1 TCRRRK
7 VKCDG
12 HRPVCQNC
20 AKRNLQCERSSP
32 NRKFVI
38 YTAGPAPSQP
48 ERELNESQTSSNYA
62 QTAVTQS
69 PPDAAVLLSDRETSF
84 QVPTPVSPSEDLRTE
99 LIASLYHHYI
109 EHLAAWYDLCE
120 HERPFESMVPARAL
134 NVSVLFNAIIAFSAQ
149 HKALSD
155 ARYETC
161 STLYH
166 SACIRELLSGLNAF
180 TPTLQEDYL
189 VAACLLRSYEILNAD
204 SRQEQRHLLGA
215 YRFSST
221 EEIDMTR
228 TGLLQ
233 AGAWNYL
240 REEITVALEC
250 QRPVRLNIHLDARS
264 VTSGF
269 DSVHANTVTYI
280 LARVINLCFG
290 RDERG
295 NILEFN
301 EAEWTKLNAEL
312 AYWSHNLPST
322 YKPYSQAPKEGNP
335 FPSEWY
341 LRPWHIAA
349 AQYFLTAKTLLLL
362 RNPDT
367 QIDIQDIERLC
378 GIAYTNENKAARVN
392 AFGPMAFCKLLC
404 FEQE

>member
-1 TCRRRK
+1 MT
-7 VKCDG
+7 
-12 HRPVCQNC
+12 
-20 AKRNLQCERSSP
+20 
-32 NRKFVI
+32 
-38 YTAGPAPSQP
+38 
-48 ERELNESQTSSNYA
+48 
-62 QTAVTQS
+62 VTQS
-69 PPDAAVLLSDRETSF
+69 QPDVAVVQPDSETSF
-84 QVPTPVSPSEDLRTE
+84 QVPAPVNPTEDLRNE

-120 HERPFESMVPARAL
+120 HERAFESVVPARAL
-134 NVSVLFNAIIAFSAQ
+134 EVSVLFNAIIAFSAQ

-155 ARYETC
+155 ARFETC

-166 SACIRELLSGLNAF
+166 SACIKELLNGLSAF
-180 TPTLQEDYL
+180 SSTLQEDYL

-221 EEIDMTR
+221 EEIDMTK

-250 QRPVRLNIHLDARS
+250 RRPVRLNIHLDVRS
-264 VTSGF
+264 AMSGS
-269 DSVHANTVTYI
+269 DSVHANTMTYI

-290 RDERG
+290 HDESR

-301 EAEWTKLNAEL
+301 EDEWTKLNAEL
-312 AYWSHNLPST
+312 VFWSENLPTT
-322 YKPYSQAPKEGNP
+322 YAPYSQAPKSGNP

-341 LRPWHIAA
+341 LRPWHSK
-349 AQYFLTAKTLLLL
+349 F
-362 RNPDT
+362 
-367 QIDIQDIERLC
+367 
-378 GIAYTNENKAARVN
+378 N
-392 AFGPMAFCKLLC
+392 AINLKFIY
-404 FEQE
+404 